1 MKTKYTVIYTQHWQT
16 GSHWNALTKMKRV
29 EVDCDDTN
37 RLFKLAD
44 EVGTEDIQYIFEGW
58 PPMQGEKTVDALE
71 KPDKVHPQ

>member
-1 MKTKYTVIYTQHWQT
+1 MKTKYTVIYTQRWQT

-37 RLFKLAD
+37 RLFKLAE

-58 PPMQGEKTVDALE
+58 PPMQGEKTVDLSQ
-71 KPDKVHPQ
+71 VLG